1 MTPSVGNSTI
11 NMYSKYI
18 FIAAT
23 AKAFLAK
30 VGETRILDDE
40 KRDQCARIRLHLHG
54 LFFMPLEV
62 NHQPIAR

>member
-1 MTPSVGNSTI
+1 VTPSVGHSII
-11 NMYSKYI
+11 NMYFEYI
-18 FIAAT
+18 FIAT
-23 AKAFLAK
+23 AKGRLAK

>member
-1 MTPSVGNSTI
+1 VTPSAGNSTI

-18 FIAAT
+18 FMAT
-23 AKAFLAK
+23 AKALLAK

-40 KRDQCARIRLHLHG
+40 KRNQCARIRLHLHG

>member
-1 MTPSVGNSTI
+1 
-11 NMYSKYI
+11 MYSKYI